1 MTAKQPKLIVASLL
15 LCAAAA
21 CAAAQEPAD
30 TLRWTYADC
39 VAHAREHNIELK
51 QSSLNRENALSALEE
66 ANAQWAP
73 SLSFTTTHG
82 FTNTPWSKGNKN
94 VYASSYG
101 VNAAWTVWDG
111 GRRSGEIKRNKAEV
125 RKSENDTETLFRSIE
140 TELLSIYIDL
150 LYAREAISVN
160 RSQAEA
166 SAAQAERAERL
177 MQSGRIAAPEY
188 AQIKAQADADC
199 YNVVSAEASY
209 ASQRMQLKR
218 LLELGI
224 NSQLEIMP
232 VDVSEEQVIAP
243 LPPME
248 QSYAMALETDAE
260 LQGKKIAAEIAEI
273 NIRTAKS
280 GHYPDISLQAGLS
293 SGYYSNPGGNW
304 ATQMKQA
311 FNENVGLTIS
321 VPIFDQKKTKTAI
334 SQAKIARLNSMLDI
348 ESRENEIARTVE
360 DWYISMNSAQTRY
373 SAGLSRLESA
383 RLSSDLVNERFQV
396 GYVQVTELL
405 QAHSTL
411 ASARHELLQAKYM
424 ALLARKMVEYLRN
437 ATVSLQ

>member
-1 MTAKQPKLIVASLL
+1 M
-15 LCAAAA
+15 
-21 CAAAQEPAD
+21 
-30 TLRWTYADC
+30 
-39 VAHAREHNIELK
+39 
-51 QSSLNRENALSALEE
+51 
-66 ANAQWAP
+66 
-73 SLSFTTTHG
+73 
-82 FTNTPWSKGNKN
+82 
-94 VYASSYG
+94 
-101 VNAAWTVWDG
+101 
-111 GRRSGEIKRNKAEV
+111 

-232 VDVSEEQVIAP
+232 VDVTEEQVIAP